1 MRCNCCLTK
10 AWEYFRK
17 RVMSAIRTQVIHQFV
32 YILTQLILYKSNG
45 NIEIKIYLY
54 FLLLHGLWKVFRTVF
69 LLYHIGVGQ
78 AGMISPLSV
87 IFQSKYE
94 QKKKKCCCP
103 FQFWPVWILAVERHK
118 DKVGLLGGGDR
129 IPCVSHWHS
138 ASRALTCTCTR
149 NECTSASISSANIFR
164 HLHTHDKTISF
175 RIHSQARPAD
185 TAVTAA
191 EGNIAS
197 VLNVVWW
204 IFKGPFPR
212 L

>member
-1 MRCNCCLTK
+1 MVCGKFSALFFFFITSRSDRLEWYLLCRLFSNQSMNKRKKNAAVHFNSDLSEFWLLRDTRTRLDC
-10 AWEYFRK
+10 WE
-17 RVMSAIRTQVIHQFV
+17 
-32 YILTQLILYKSNG
+32 
-45 NIEIKIYLY
+45 
-54 FLLLHGLWKVFRTVF
+54 
-69 LLYHIGVGQ
+69 
-78 AGMISPLSV
+78 
-87 IFQSKYE
+87 
-94 QKKKKCCCP
+94 
-103 FQFWPVWILAVERHK
+103 VW
-118 DKVGLLGGGDR
+118 GDR
-129 IPCVSHWHS
+129 RPYNSHWHS

-149 NECTSASISSANIFR
+149 DECSSASISSANIFR
-164 HLHTHDKTISF
+164 HLHTHDTTISF